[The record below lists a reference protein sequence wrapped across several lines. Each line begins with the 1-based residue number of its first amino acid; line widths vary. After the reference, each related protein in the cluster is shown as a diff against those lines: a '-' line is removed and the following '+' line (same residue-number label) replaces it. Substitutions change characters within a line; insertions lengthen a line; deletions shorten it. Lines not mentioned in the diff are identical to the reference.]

1 MKIEKAVETLKV
13 YIGKG
18 SIKKINSQKYE
29 IETKLIHLGSLDPLK
44 IYLVELNEK
53 LYFADYGYILN
64 EFNSPKLSED
74 KFKFLYNFLQ
84 KSKINFENNERLFME
99 TNDEK
104 IVFDYNLFVIG
115 ISILQ
120 SILVDF

>member
-13 YIGKG
+13 YIGKD

-64 EFNSPKLSED
+64 GFNSPKLSED

-84 KSKINFENNERLFME
+84 KSKIDFENNERLFME

>member
-1 MKIEKAVETLKV
+1 MKIEKAVEILEV
-13 YIGKG
+13 YIGKDN
-18 SIKKINSQKYE
+18 IKKINSQKYE

-64 EFNSPKLSED
+64 EFNGPKLSED

>member
-13 YIGKG
+13 YIGKD

-64 EFNSPKLSED
+64 EFNGPKLSED